1 MNRVLILKHLLIV
14 ALLLL
19 CACPKGIAEQP
30 PAAPAVREI
39 KVLGIGN
46 SFTVNAF
53 TLLDPMG
60 RQSEKCRLTLG
71 GAIIG
76 GCSMEKH
83 MRLAKLHDANPHD
96 PEGKPYSLK
105 VTDEKGKETRTG
117 VGLREYLASDR
128 WDIVTIQQVSAQS
141 PNIESFRPYAKELY
155 DYIKKYAPQAEVVMH
170 QTWAYRV
177 DGDFDKV
184 FPDKPGYGQQ
194 EMYRD
199 LDEAYRTIAEELG
212 IRLIPVGAA
221 FQLAREVRPFVPD
234 ETVNPSTLTPPNLPK
249 QTNSLCVGYS
259 WTSTEPRQLR
269 CDSHHAGPQGEYL
282 AAAVWFEFLTGSNP
296 YAEGLRVGK
305 IADEDAKFLSE
316 IAHQVVAEGKRPAV
330 KPAGGVE

>member
-1 MNRVLILKHLLIV
+1 MRVFATSVTQLLILAVLAVSIPSTTS
-14 ALLLL
+14 A
-19 CACPKGIAEQP
+19 Q
-30 PAAPAVREI
+30 APAVPSAPREI

-53 TLLDPMG
+53 AFLTPMG
-60 RQSEKCRLTLG
+60 TRSEKCRLTLG

-83 MRLAKLHDANPHD
+83 MRLAKLHEADPDN
-96 PEGKPYSLK
+96 PEGKPYSLMA
-105 VTDEKGKETRTG
+105 TGENGKKTRTQ
-117 VGLREYLASDR
+117 VGLREYLTSNR

-141 PNIESFRPYAKELY
+141 PNIESFRPYARELC

-184 FPDKPGYGQQ
+184 FPDKPGYGQK

-199 LDEAYRTIAEELG
+199 LDAAYHTIAKELG
-212 IRLIPVGAA
+212 IRVIPVGAA

-234 ETVNPSTLTPPNLPK
+234 RDIDLSTFTPPSLPNQK
-249 QTNSLCVGYS
+249 NSLCVGYS
-259 WTSTEPRQLR
+259 WSNTEPKQLR
-269 CDSHHAGPQGEYL
+269 CDSHHAGVQGEYL

-296 YAEGLRVGK
+296 YAEGIRVEK
-305 IADEDAKFLSE
+305 IAEEDAKFLSG
-316 IAHQVVAEGKRPAV
+316 IAHQVVTEG
-330 KPAGGVE
+330 